1 MLGLF
6 ERLSAE
12 FRLFTLRD
20 CNAMSESEIQSL
32 LEGTYDLLNDIL
44 IYRTHLSNS
53 LFKKRVD
60 ELFKKL

>member
-32 LEGTYDLLNDIL
+32 LEGTYDLLNDI
-44 IYRTHLSNS
+44 
-53 LFKKRVD
+53 
-60 ELFKKL
+60 